1 LNINDWLC
9 FYLNS
14 QKDDTVSYSYNGN
27 PNRMNP
33 RLPVSAKRSDHQDD
47 TDFKSLLDE
56 SGKFDY
62 DFINFYDSIIINIII
77 IISGFYDE

>member
-1 LNINDWLC
+1 
-9 FYLNS
+9 
-14 QKDDTVSYSYNGN
+14 
-27 PNRMNP
+27 MNP